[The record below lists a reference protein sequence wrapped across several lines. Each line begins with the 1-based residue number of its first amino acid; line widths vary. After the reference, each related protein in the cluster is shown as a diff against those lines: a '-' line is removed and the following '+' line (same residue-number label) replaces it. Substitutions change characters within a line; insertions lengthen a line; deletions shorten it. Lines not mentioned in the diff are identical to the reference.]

1 MATSLADVT
10 RHNDSALLLIA
21 ARVCRSLRK
30 AVPGPAMHPN
40 AGASSATS
48 MLPLFSVSS
57 LSTKPKNGR
66 GSYTNIHTGQLQP

>member
-30 AVPGPAMHPN
+30 AVPGPVMHPN
-40 AGASSATS
+40 AWRLECDFDAASIQR
-48 MLPLFSVSS
+48 VIS
-57 LSTKPKNGR
+57 LNQ
-66 GSYTNIHTGQLQP
+66 TNEK